1 MKHEKKIL
9 RILGLLLILNIAISA
24 LLYCEYLFLNKK
36 IVQLD
41 NRFIALESQE
51 DSVSGNTSYIE
62 ESSIIDTVKR
72 VQDSVVSIVATK
84 DIVKYKR
91 NPFYNNNFFNDPFFN
106 QFFGNRFE
114 QRAPQ
119 EEAEEETTERVKVG
133 GGSGFVYSESGL
145 ILTNKHVV
153 ADENAEYTV
162 VLYDGTELN
171 AEVLARDSFNDV
183 AVVKV
188 SPKDGEEMPEL
199 KALKLGKSLG
209 LQVGQRV
216 VAIGNALAE
225 FENTVT
231 TGIVSAKGRSIVASD
246 GHSAGEKIQNLI
258 QTDAAINPGNSG
270 GPLVNLVGEV
280 IGMNT
285 AIAQGAEGIGFA
297 IPVDDLKSVADSV
310 EKYGKI
316 VRPFIGVRYMML
328 SPEISEKLN
337 LEIDE
342 GALLITDAKEG
353 IPAIV
358 KDSPAD
364 KADLK
369 ANDII
374 LEIDSKKLNFDYDLR
389 SAVSEKNVGDKITLK
404 VSRDGK
410 ELEIQ
415 LQLEEYKEEI
425 E

>member
-1 MKHEKKIL
+1 M
-9 RILGLLLILNIAISA
+9 
-24 LLYCEYLFLNKK
+24 
-36 IVQLD
+36 
-41 NRFIALESQE
+41 
-51 DSVSGNTSYIE
+51 
-62 ESSIIDTVKR
+62 
-72 VQDSVVSIVATK
+72 QDSVVSIVATK

-91 NPFYNNNFFNDPFFN
+91 NPFYNDNFFNDPFFN

-119 EEAEEETTERVKVG
+119 EEGEEEKTERVKVG
-133 GGSGFVYSESGL
+133 GGSGFVYSSSGL

-153 ADENAEYTV
+153 ADEKAEYTV

-171 AEVLARDSFNDV
+171 AEVLARDAFNDV

-199 KALKLGKSLG
+199 KALKFGQSSG

-270 GPLVNLVGEV
+270 GALVNLAGEV

-316 VRPFIGVRYMML
+316 IRPFIGVRYMML
-328 SPEISEKLN
+328 SPEISKKLN
-337 LEIDE
+337 LEIEE

-364 KADLK
+364 KAGLK

-374 LEIDSKKLNFDYDLR
+374 LEIDSKKLSPDYDLR
-389 SAVSEKNVGDKITLK
+389 MAVSEKNVGDEILLKI
-404 VSRDGK
+404 SRDAH
-410 ELEIQ
+410 EMEIK
-415 LQLEEYKEEI
+415 LKLEEYQEEV